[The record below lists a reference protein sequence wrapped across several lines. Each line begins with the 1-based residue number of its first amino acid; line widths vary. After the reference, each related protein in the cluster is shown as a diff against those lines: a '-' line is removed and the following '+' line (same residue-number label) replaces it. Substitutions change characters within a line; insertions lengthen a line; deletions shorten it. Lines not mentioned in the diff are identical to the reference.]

1 MGKRATSFY
10 RQPLSVFCESVSLDW
25 IVKKREKQKKKRG
38 IDAFVADGN
47 FHWLIL
53 PCWRYGVLALMCNM
67 CQVTIIFSLF
77 LLLFDS
83 GMSFGFL
90 YIIQKFLQHVSKIP
104 TGQWSCLD
112 DHILQKT
119 SRINDQRLAN
129 WHRKRIQKTSKKT
142 YRRISNTLKKKINH
156 FMGASHDFS
165 CFLHF
170 V

>member
-67 CQVTIIFSLF
+67 CQVTIIFFSLSLTLRFWNVFWF
-77 LLLFDS
+77 LV
-83 GMSFGFL
+83 
-90 YIIQKFLQHVSKIP
+90 HHSKISTACVQDTHRSMVMP
-104 TGQWSCLD
+104 WWPHFTKNLTDKWS
-112 DHILQKT
+112 T
-119 SRINDQRLAN
+119 SCQLA
-129 WHRKRIQKTSKKT
+129 SKAHTKNVKKN
-142 YRRISNTLKKKINH
+142 IPKNLKYT
-156 FMGASHDFS
+156 
-165 CFLHF
+165 
-170 V
+170 